1 MFKAVLNNYLVELV
15 LDLGWQTKV
24 FLIVLCRIRKMPRT
38 SWWMLVTITFQC
50 ILKCRWGKKKKVKVL
65 PFTVCCLQNN
75 RNFWGLCLVH
85 LSVYFFLC
93 IRILSHL
100 LLNSHH
106 IVFRYLEI
114 DAPDLLKLFSL
125 VYSPQGVAIVSL
137 LTQQASVI

>member
-1 MFKAVLNNYLVELV
+1 MTNQSFSHCTMQDKKNAKNLMMNASYHNLSMYIEMQV
-15 LDLGWQTKV
+15 
-24 FLIVLCRIRKMPRT
+24 R
-38 SWWMLVTITFQC
+38 
-50 ILKCRWGKKKKVKVL
+50 KKKKVKVL